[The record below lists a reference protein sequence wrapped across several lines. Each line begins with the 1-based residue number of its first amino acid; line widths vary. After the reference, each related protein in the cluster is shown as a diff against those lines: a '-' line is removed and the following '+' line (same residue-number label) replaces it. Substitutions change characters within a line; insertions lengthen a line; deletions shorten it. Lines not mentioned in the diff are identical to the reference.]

1 MTVQITDPK
10 LVEALK
16 RAGDVVDLI
25 GPDGEP
31 FGQFTTLRYDL
42 PPGFKIPFTD
52 AEIEERRKDQDG
64 LSFDEMWEEIRAREK
79 K

>member
-1 MTVQITDPK
+1 MTFTITDPK

-16 RAGDVVDLI
+16 QAGDVVDLI
-25 GPDGEP
+25 GPDGQP
-31 FGQFTTLRYDL
+31 FGQFTTLRHDL

-52 AEIEERRKDQDG
+52 EEIEARRKDQEG
-64 LSFDEMWEEIRAREK
+64 LSFEEMWEEIRAREK